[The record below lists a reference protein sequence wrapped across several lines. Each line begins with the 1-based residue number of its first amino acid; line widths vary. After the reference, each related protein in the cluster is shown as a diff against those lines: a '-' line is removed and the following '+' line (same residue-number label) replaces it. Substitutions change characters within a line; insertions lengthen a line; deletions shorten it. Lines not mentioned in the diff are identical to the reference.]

1 MNQPFKFRR
10 REWVDINVESQ
21 GKYDNGNIKFK
32 MSMIRSI
39 LCDYNDGYILLIGTK
54 TITGAEASDAEN
66 KEVVFK
72 NCTPFIKCTTQINNT
87 QVDIAKNIDA
97 VIPIYKLIEYSDNYS
112 KTWQC

>member
-10 REWVDINVESQ
+10 KKWVDINVESQ

-66 KEVVFK
+66 KGVVFK